1 MPKTILIV
9 DDAMTVR
16 NLAKFALAK
25 GGYNIIEAEDG
36 VQGLKQL
43 ETNTVDLV
51 ISDLNMPNM
60 NGLEMSRAIKTN
72 NATKAIPIFMLTTEA
87 SQEVAIQ
94 GKEIGIMAW
103 IVKPF
108 VPEKL
113 LGAVQKV
120 IGS

>member
-72 NATKAIPIFMLTTEA
+72 AATKAIPIFMLTTEA
-87 SQEVAIQ
+87 SQEVAVQ

>member
-1 MPKTILIV
+1 MAKTILVV

-16 NLAKFALAK
+16 NLAKFALSK
-25 GGYNIIEAEDG
+25 GGYTIIEAEDG
-36 VQGLKQL
+36 QKGWEAIQA
-43 ETNTVDLV
+43 NTVDLV

-60 NGLEMSRAIKTN
+60 NGLEMSKKIKTDDRF
-72 NATKAIPIFMLTTEA
+72 KAVPIFMLTTEA
-87 SQEVAIQ
+87 SQEVALQ

>member
-1 MPKTILIV
+1 MAKTILVV

-16 NLAKFALAK
+16 NLAKFALSK
-25 GGYNIIEAEDG
+25 GGYTIIEAEDG
-36 VQGLKQL
+36 QKGWDAVQANQ
-43 ETNTVDLV
+43 VDLV

-60 NGLEMSRAIKTN
+60 NGLEMCKLIKGD
-72 NATKAIPIFMLTTEA
+72 ARFKALPLFMLTTEA
-87 SQEVAIQ
+87 SQEVALQ

>member
-36 VQGLKQL
+36 IQGLKQL

>member
-1 MPKTILIV
+1 MAKTILVV

-16 NLAKFALAK
+16 NLAKFALSK
-25 GGYNIIEAEDG
+25 GGYTIIEAEDG
-36 VQGLKQL
+36 VKGWEAIQA
-43 ETNTVDLV
+43 NAVDLV

-60 NGLEMSRAIKTN
+60 NGLEMSAKIKSDDRFK
-72 NATKAIPIFMLTTEA
+72 ATPIFMLTTEA
-87 SQEVAIQ
+87 SQEVALK

>member
-36 VQGLKQL
+36 IQGLKQL

-87 SQEVAIQ
+87 SQEVAVQ